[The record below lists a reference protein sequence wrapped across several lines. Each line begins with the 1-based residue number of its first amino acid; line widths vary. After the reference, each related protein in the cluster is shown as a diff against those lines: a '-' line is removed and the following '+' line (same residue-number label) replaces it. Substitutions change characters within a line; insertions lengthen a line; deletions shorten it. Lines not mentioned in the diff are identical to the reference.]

1 MLRAALSGCVP
12 FRLSQGRDLSEE
24 WRRERSRS
32 LRAKERDVRLGIDI
46 GGTKTALALGDA
58 SGQVLADARFATA
71 PSGDALRDLARIA
84 EAARALLAARG
95 ITGRELEIVGVSLP
109 GGVDARGGFVRN
121 PPNMPGWDGAP
132 VRDALAS
139 ALGARV
145 ALENDANAAALA
157 EWRFGAAR
165 GASHAVYLTMST
177 GVGGGLILG
186 GRLHRGDENLGG
198 EVGHMPVVWQG
209 EPCACGL
216 RGCVEAYIGGAAW
229 AKRLARETPASSEV
243 ARLAAEQGVSPH
255 PEHVVAAALRG
266 DGFAL
271 AEFGRFNQVLAQTL
285 CSLAA
290 ALAPEIFVLGTIVV
304 AAGEL
309 CLGPVRELVRAN
321 TWRRPRP
328 IAIEPAALGDR
339 LPLLAGLGVA
349 AEALRDTE
357 T

>member
-1 MLRAALSGCVP
+1 
-12 FRLSQGRDLSEE
+12 LSEE
-24 WRRERSRS
+24 WLAGPSRS
-32 LRAKERDVRLGIDI
+32 LRAKEQTVRLGIDI

-58 SGQVLADARFATA
+58 AGRILADARIASA

-84 EAARALLAARG
+84 EAAKALLATRG
-95 ITGRELEIVGVSLP
+95 LTGGELEVVGVSLP

-121 PPNMPGWDGAP
+121 PPNLPGWHAAP
-132 VRDALAS
+132 VRDALAT

-165 GASHAVYLTMST
+165 GAQHVVYLTMST

-229 AKRLARETPASSEV
+229 AKRLAREAPASSAV
-243 ARLAAEQGVSPH
+243 ARVAAEQGVPPR
-255 PEHVVAAALRG
+255 PEHVVSAARLG
-266 DGFAL
+266 DAFAL
-271 AEFGRFNQVLAQTL
+271 AELARFNGVLAQTL
-285 CSLAA
+285 CTLAA

-321 TWRRPRP
+321 TWARPQP

-349 AEALRDTE
+349 AEALRE
-357 T
+357 AGA

>member
-1 MLRAALSGCVP
+1 MLRAALSGYAP
-12 FRLSQGRDLSEE
+12 FRLSHGWDLSEE
-24 WRRERSRS
+24 WQAEPSRS
-32 LRAKERDVRLGIDI
+32 LRMKERAVRLGIDI

-58 SGQVLADARFATA
+58 GGRVLADARIATA

-84 EAARALLAARG
+84 EAARALLATRG
-95 ITGRELEIVGVSLP
+95 LTGGGLEVVGVSLP

-121 PPNMPGWDGAP
+121 PPNLPGWHEAP
-132 VRDALAS
+132 VRDALAT

-165 GASHAVYLTMST
+165 GAQHAVYLTMST

-229 AKRLARETPASSEV
+229 AKRLARETPTGSAV
-243 ARLAAEQGVSPH
+243 ARLAAEQGVPPR
-255 PEHVVAAALRG
+255 PEHVISAVRRG
-266 DGFAL
+266 DAFAL
-271 AEFGRFNQVLAQTL
+271 AELARFNEVLAQTL
-285 CSLAA
+285 CTLAA

-321 TWRRPRP
+321 SWPRPRP

-349 AEALRDTE
+349 AEALRE
-357 T
+357 AGA